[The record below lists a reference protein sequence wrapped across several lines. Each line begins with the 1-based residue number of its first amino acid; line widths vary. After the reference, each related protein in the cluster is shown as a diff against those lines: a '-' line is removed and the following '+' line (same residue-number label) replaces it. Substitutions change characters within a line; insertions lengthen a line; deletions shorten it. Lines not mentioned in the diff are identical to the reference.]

1 MLVDVGQDNG
11 LLNSILI
18 REKDMKRKLPQ
29 NQEIYLPE
37 YFSDT
42 VAGFFE
48 KSSDRGHY
56 TGILE
61 KLLTK
66 RSKCRWKYF

>member
-42 VAGFFE
+42 VPGFFD
-48 KSSDRGHY
+48 KG
-56 TGILE
+56 
-61 KLLTK
+61 
-66 RSKCRWKYF
+66 F

>member
-1 MLVDVGQDNG
+1 MNVLVDVGQDNG

-29 NQEIYLPE
+29 NQEIYVPE

-48 KSSDRGHY
+48 K
-56 TGILE
+56 E
-61 KLLTK
+61 
-66 RSKCRWKYF
+66 F